1 MHQERE
7 RKRRS
12 ISSQFELA
20 HRHVT
25 TLSTGFGPGV
35 GAKSGVPAA
44 SVSRAAGVVA
54 SSVVMRARSVA
65 VWPILFGV
73 MALSASAGAQGKG
86 RPSKVPKP
94 AALPSK
100 GAAAAPSATTEPAKA
115 EPAKA
120 EPTSTEGSTAAPAA
134 SGTALGDDLGGP
146 PPKGS
151 TETTAERRSP
161 LTPEPNEFPQGAP
174 KPPPVAYDKLLS
186 DIAALRSRVAAV
198 TTTLFSSKL
207 RVLVGVEG
215 DDARIASFRV
225 TLDDGIVYSAPERFG
240 SDEPQVVYEHA
251 VAPGHHMLGVEIERY
266 DARNRE
272 YRTWQS
278 SKFSIIV
285 PESKRLESSL
295 RIQDDSD
302 MADDFPDDQDGEY
315 DLRVRLR
322 ARVAD

>member
-1 MHQERE
+1 M
-7 RKRRS
+7 
-12 ISSQFELA
+12 A
-20 HRHVT
+20 
-25 TLSTGFGPGV
+25 
-35 GAKSGVPAA
+35 
-44 SVSRAAGVVA
+44 VA
-54 SSVVMRARSVA
+54 
-65 VWPILFGV
+65 
-73 MALSASAGAQGKG
+73 ASAGAQSKG
-86 RPSKVPKP
+86 RQSKVPKP
-94 AALPSK
+94 AALPTK
-100 GAAAAPSATTEPAKA
+100 GATAPPTAAEEPAKA
-115 EPAKA
+115 EATPA
-120 EPTSTEGSTAAPAA
+120 ESSTPAPASTGTAA
-134 SGTALGDDLGGP
+134 GDDLGAP
-146 PPKGS
+146 PPKPG
-151 TETTAERRSP
+151 TETPTERRSP

-215 DDARIASFRV
+215 DDARIASFRI

-285 PESKRLESSL
+285 PESKHLESSL

-322 ARVAD
+322 ARVDD

>member
-1 MHQERE
+1 M
-7 RKRRS
+7 
-12 ISSQFELA
+12 L
-20 HRHVT
+20 VT
-25 TLSTGFGPGV
+25 ASR
-35 GAKSGVPAA
+35 ARAEVPAVRSA
-44 SVSRAAGVVA
+44 RRRQVSATVSKINGKKALRRPAGGRLLPGPGVVA
-54 SSVVMRARSVA
+54 SSVVMRAKRIAFWPVLLGAMVVA
-65 VWPILFGV
+65 
-73 MALSASAGAQGKG
+73 ASAGAQPKG
-86 RPSKVPKP
+86 RGGTKPWKAPATAPK
-94 AALPSK
+94 A
-100 GAAAAPSATTEPAKA
+100 
-115 EPAKA
+115 
-120 EPTSTEGSTAAPAA
+120 STAPAA
-134 SGTALGDDLGGP
+134 SDAPKADPPKTDAPATPPEGSPVSSGSSAATSGDDLGAP
-146 PPKGS
+146 PPKGGAES
-151 TETTAERRSP
+151 TAQRKSP

-174 KPPPVAYDKLLS
+174 KPPPVAYDKLLA

-225 TLDDGIVYSAPERFG
+225 TLDDGIVFAAADRFG

-278 SKFSIIV
+278 SKFSIVV
-285 PESKRLESSL
+285 PESKRLESSF
-295 RIQDDSD
+295 RIHDGSD

-322 ARVAD
+322 ARVVN